1 LTIWFQDDLDI
12 SPKWEAKVADAGPA
26 IMLNKFVDYTVELN
40 CNYIRLAHHP
50 HHQAVLDLCDEKGL
64 LVSDEIYVYR
74 DI

>member
-1 LTIWFQDDLDI
+1 LTIWFWDDLDI
-12 SPKWEAKVADAGPA
+12 NPIWKAKVADAGPSM
-26 IMLNKFVDYTVELN
+26 MLKKFVDYAIELY

-64 LVSDEIYVYR
+64 LVSDEIHVYR